1 MKNSND
7 TITQILQKSGAILD
21 GHFELTSGL
30 HSSKYLEKFKLL
42 QFPNFTEH
50 FCKMIA
56 SHFKDSGTQ
65 VVAGP
70 ALGGV
75 VLAFEVARLL
85 GVRAIY
91 AERVGNGRGFRRG
104 LSVSNGE
111 RVLIVDDILTT
122 GGSVED
128 VMKAVKDEG
137 GNVLGVGV
145 LIDRSARSIDLG
157 AALYSCHSMEIP
169 TFSSNECP
177 KCHEGSP
184 LTRPG
189 GRL

>member
-1 MKNSND
+1 MKHSDN
-7 TITQILQKSGAILD
+7 TITQILKKSGAILD

-30 HSSKYLEKFKLL
+30 HSPKYLEKFKLL
-42 QFPNFTEH
+42 QFPNFTEY
-50 FCKMIA
+50 FCQMIA
-56 SHFKDSGTQ
+56 SHFKDSGAQ

-85 GVRAIY
+85 GIRAIY
-91 AERVGNGRGFRRG
+91 AERVGEGRGFRRG

-128 VMKAVKDEG
+128 VIKAVTEED
-137 GNVLGVGV
+137 GNVVGIGV
-145 LIDRSARSIDLG
+145 LIDRSSISIDLG
-157 AALYSCHSMEIP
+157 APLYSCHRIEIP

>member
-1 MKNSND
+1 
-7 TITQILQKSGAILD
+7 
-21 GHFELTSGL
+21 
-30 HSSKYLEKFKLL
+30 
-42 QFPNFTEH
+42 
-50 FCKMIA
+50 
-56 SHFKDSGTQ
+56 
-65 VVAGP
+65 
-70 ALGGV
+70 
-75 VLAFEVARLL
+75 
-85 GVRAIY
+85 
-91 AERVGNGRGFRRG
+91 VGNGRGFRRG